1 METTTE
7 VEGRDPAATAKMM
20 EQALREIQTGPLTLD
35 DVRAAFKRGDFDSN
49 ECYNIARWA
58 KQAQKIIGQRRLRG
72 ARVGDTLLCTPNKG
86 GTPYQV
92 RLVKVNQT
100 KCEVEV
106 IDGDEYPAGTALT
119 CPMDML
125 EQVNA

>member
-1 METTTE
+1 METTT
-7 VEGRDPAATAKMM
+7 T
-20 EQALREIQTGPLTLD
+20 TLTLD

-58 KQAQKIIGQRRLRG
+58 KQAQKNIGQRRLRG
-72 ARVGDTLLCTPNKG
+72 ARGGDTLIVTPNRG

-92 RLVKVNQT
+92 RLVKINQT

-106 IDGDEYPAGTALT
+106 INGDEYPAGTSIT

-125 EQVNA
+125 EQANV